1 MKLLRTALA
10 SLCLASL
17 LTACGEPSAEDSS
30 EPLDTSV
37 QALPPLPDPGE
48 EPGGGCGGCGGN
60 PGGSTPVTISTAQN
74 ATPPV
79 YINASVPM
87 YPLAY
92 GRPRDWCR
100 QSSSVSMRYSSP
112 LSPGG
117 TLTFSGVVAPSTKVN
132 FYIYDTLGNLVKT
145 HQTHHSHD
153 NCVIAHEQEVSN
165 TYGMTP
171 GTYLVYASYWF
182 IGIYLNDGWYMNG
195 AQGPLAYTNDYVGSF
210 TIQ

>member
-17 LTACGEPSAEDSS
+17 LTACGEPPPEDAPGS
-30 EPLDTSV
+30 LDTSV
-37 QALPPLPDPGE
+37 QELPPLPDPGE
-48 EPGGGCGGCGGN
+48 EEPGGGGCGGCG
-60 PGGSTPVTISTAQN
+60 GGSTPVTISTVQN
-74 ATPPV
+74 TTPPV
-79 YINASVPM
+79 YINANIPL

-100 QSSSVSMRYSSP
+100 QSSYVSMSYTSP

-117 TLTFSGVVAPSTKVN
+117 SLTFSGVVAPSTKVN

-153 NCVIAHEQEVSN
+153 NCVIAHEQEVTH
-165 TYGMTP
+165 TYGLSA

-195 AQGPLAYTNDYVGSF
+195 GQGPLGYTNDYVGSF
-210 TIQ
+210 VIQ